1 MKSKRK
7 KMDKFINFMNNAND
21 SNYRDKEVIIRQFN
35 KSVRKY
41 KRFDEI
47 YNAGDEEHSFSKL
60 HEAGTMLYMCCEWA
74 LKNYLH
80 SRYEKQHL
88 LNEITK
94 NVKERKITT
103 LSTKKVNVKY
113 LLDELK
119 KVADPKI
126 ALTDINCMLILNNA
140 KIVNNSP
147 KHVGTV
153 PDPKLYKES
162 LGEVRKI
169 IKIYVDEKAEL
180 DVIDDSIYGD
190 GWYEILENTSDFNS
204 AYSYV
209 LITKRIRPSSIKGLF
224 SLKWDL
230 VIDMDPD
237 SDKDGLAYQYTK
249 ETGINPKVRIL
260 DSLSQRKKFSYSNIP
275 YWIMANGVYDDPN
288 SIADSKSW
296 GSAHGKYLMNV
307 LEEFHKVYFKP
318 VKAFVYPM
326 EDEKNLRRIIDSFN
340 DAYDGGEEIDFCVLS
355 AEQEYNSINE
365 ENFKILNLSFLNFCS
380 HLHEYFQD
388 SIFNSHLLKKEI
400 PAKENK
406 RINLDDNFIAEL
418 EDSFETVFID
428 IDQEDEIDPTR
439 CCKLNFYQG
448 FQLISWYG
456 LRENFDVVYPGLT
469 DLRAKINR
477 DMNER
482 GRLLRK
488 VCYSPGIGGTTLMRR
503 LAWEFREAYPTL
515 ILNRLNEQTA
525 KNLQKIYDKTQ
536 MPILIFVDN
545 NCVEFDEVKNLQ
557 TELKQLGFAFVICY
571 FERKLKGVQGKK
583 DEGSIYMVIDKFEP
597 RHAEQMQSKLVEM
610 FEDDEL
616 KIEFKNRVQDLNPAE
631 RYPFILSMYAFEK
644 DFKGV
649 KPFIARFLNNMNDQS
664 KKILFALSLADYGN
678 TSISTKYFTNLYNDQ
693 SVDEFLLNKI
703 PGINELVRIEEF
715 SGKKSIKIRYTLFG
729 EEILTQ
735 LSNGEHATSISFLN
749 LVDSIITFI
758 EDSRINKYT
767 TDLDTIKLLRDLFI
781 SRKADVNTEKP
792 AFSLLIM
799 KLQEEHRLILNNGY
813 DYSVDA
819 IVRIF
824 SKLVEV
830 YPEETHFTAHL
841 ARFYFYIEKN
851 YEKGFSNID
860 AAIELSQDHVDPLLY
875 HMKAMGYSSRIVNMY
890 IKQVIREIS
899 ENPSYDITELQEKI
913 KDDAENAFKYFK
925 IVRDSNIG
933 LAGHISEIN
942 LCIQIANLS
951 KKLIEETENFTIY
964 LSSERGKWAMQYIDR
979 AETLWDECKQI
990 ATDSASEDLDEIEN
1004 KLRSL
1009 TASLEESIDIWE
1021 KYIVDNG
1028 NRDCTQARRILARI
1042 YSKAAETEKNSESRK
1057 NYFSKIVR
1065 LMEDNIAEENQH
1077 VGNIRIWFDSVKYLD
1092 FDNQDQ
1098 LIQDAI
1104 IKLNRWVNL
1113 TDAVEAHYYRFIL
1126 KFIQAKDGS
1135 MLAERELPK
1144 LLKEMKNKAMNKY
1157 NRTAVQHWIT
1167 NEGKGINALEKNR
1180 RNLRSSVNEEEM
1192 IKKLTSFVGRISNNY
1207 VNDSHAYINWNGV
1220 EIFFNPSATKGEI
1233 SKNNI
1238 NQRVKFGLGFSYDG
1252 PRAYNSS
1259 IKLITG
1265 NDDIDDMKRELESD
1279 VIVKCE
1285 VIRNIEF
1292 YTQVRIIGFDEELG
1306 SIHIDELM
1314 KPYSAENRPGIG
1326 IILEGRTLREKFDNA
1341 KQTKIWEITM
1351 NTVNSEAELEEETA
1365 MSIAFKRALKEKD
1378 VENN

>member
-1 MKSKRK
+1 M
-7 KMDKFINFMNNAND
+7 
-21 SNYRDKEVIIRQFN
+21 
-35 KSVRKY
+35 
-41 KRFDEI
+41 
-47 YNAGDEEHSFSKL
+47 
-60 HEAGTMLYMCCEWA
+60 
-74 LKNYLH
+74 
-80 SRYEKQHL
+80 
-88 LNEITK
+88 
-94 NVKERKITT
+94 
-103 LSTKKVNVKY
+103 
-113 LLDELK
+113 
-119 KVADPKI
+119 
-126 ALTDINCMLILNNA
+126 
-140 KIVNNSP
+140 
-147 KHVGTV
+147 
-153 PDPKLYKES
+153 
-162 LGEVRKI
+162 
-169 IKIYVDEKAEL
+169 
-180 DVIDDSIYGD
+180 
-190 GWYEILENTSDFNS
+190 
-204 AYSYV
+204 
-209 LITKRIRPSSIKGLF
+209 
-224 SLKWDL
+224 
-230 VIDMDPD
+230 
-237 SDKDGLAYQYTK
+237 
-249 ETGINPKVRIL
+249 
-260 DSLSQRKKFSYSNIP
+260 
-275 YWIMANGVYDDPN
+275 
-288 SIADSKSW
+288 
-296 GSAHGKYLMNV
+296 
-307 LEEFHKVYFKP
+307 
-318 VKAFVYPM
+318 
-326 EDEKNLRRIIDSFN
+326 
-340 DAYDGGEEIDFCVLS
+340 
-355 AEQEYNSINE
+355 
-365 ENFKILNLSFLNFCS
+365 
-380 HLHEYFQD
+380 
-388 SIFNSHLLKKEI
+388 
-400 PAKENK
+400 
-406 RINLDDNFIAEL
+406 
-418 EDSFETVFID
+418 
-428 IDQEDEIDPTR
+428 
-439 CCKLNFYQG
+439 
-448 FQLISWYG
+448 
-456 LRENFDVVYPGLT
+456 
-469 DLRAKINR
+469 
-477 DMNER
+477 
-482 GRLLRK
+482 
-488 VCYSPGIGGTTLMRR
+488 
-503 LAWEFREAYPTL
+503 
-515 ILNRLNEQTA
+515 
-525 KNLQKIYDKTQ
+525 
-536 MPILIFVDN
+536 
-545 NCVEFDEVKNLQ
+545 
-557 TELKQLGFAFVICY
+557 
-571 FERKLKGVQGKK
+571 
-583 DEGSIYMVIDKFEP
+583 
-597 RHAEQMQSKLVEM
+597 
-610 FEDDEL
+610 
-616 KIEFKNRVQDLNPAE
+616 
-631 RYPFILSMYAFEK
+631 
-644 DFKGV
+644 
-649 KPFIARFLNNMNDQS
+649 
-664 KKILFALSLADYGN
+664 
-678 TSISTKYFTNLYNDQ
+678 
-693 SVDEFLLNKI
+693 NKI

-799 KLQEEHRLILNNGY
+799 KLQEEHRLILNNSY

-830 YPEETHFTAHL
+830 YPEEPHFTAHL

-1077 VGNIRIWFDSVKYLD
+1077 IGNIRIWFDSVKYLE

-1167 NEGKGINALEKNR
+1167 NEGKGINALEKKR

-1265 NDDIDDMKRELESD
+1265 NDDIDDIIDMKRELESD